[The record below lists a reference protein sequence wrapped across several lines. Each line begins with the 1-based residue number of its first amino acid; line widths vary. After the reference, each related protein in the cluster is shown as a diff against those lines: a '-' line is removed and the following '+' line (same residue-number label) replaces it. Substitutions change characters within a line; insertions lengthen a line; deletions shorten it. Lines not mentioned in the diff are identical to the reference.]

1 QLIRQAKLPID
12 EILGE
17 RASQFKR
24 PLEEFEIKH

>member
-1 QLIRQAKLPID
+1 D